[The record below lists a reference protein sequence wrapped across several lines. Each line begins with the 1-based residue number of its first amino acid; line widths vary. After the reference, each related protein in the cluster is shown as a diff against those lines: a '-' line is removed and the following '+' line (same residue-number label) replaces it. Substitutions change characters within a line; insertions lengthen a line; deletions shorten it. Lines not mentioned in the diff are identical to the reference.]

1 MTKPDLPE
9 KPSNKTMTIEEE
21 IAKTADKLRKL
32 QDKQKELQRKE
43 RERCQKA
50 VFDLMKSEKL
60 DQVSVENWTKALPEI
75 RKLLGLNQA
84 KGVD

>member
-1 MTKPDLPE
+1 MTLD
-9 KPSNKTMTIEEE
+9 EE
-21 IAKTADKLRKL
+21 IAKTAEKLRKL

-60 DQVSVENWTKALPEI
+60 DQVSVENWTKALPGI
-75 RKLLGLNQA
+75 RKLLGLDQA
-84 KGVD
+84 KGAD

>member
-1 MTKPDLPE
+1 MKKPESSE
-9 KPSNKTMTIEEE
+9 KPASKTMTLEEE
-21 IAKTADKLRKL
+21 IAKTAEKLRKL

-60 DQVSVENWTKALPEI
+60 DQVSVENWSKALPGI
-75 RKLLGLNQA
+75 RKLLGLDSA